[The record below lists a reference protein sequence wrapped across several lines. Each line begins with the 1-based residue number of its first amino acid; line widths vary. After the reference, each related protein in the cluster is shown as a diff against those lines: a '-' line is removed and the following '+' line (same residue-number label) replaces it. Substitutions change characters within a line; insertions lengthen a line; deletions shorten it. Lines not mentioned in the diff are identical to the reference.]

1 MKDYKNEIL
10 ETIKDLNLNETIP
23 LSDIP
28 KIYLYMDQVITLF
41 ENALSKTKRNKDDK
55 ILTKTMI
62 NNYTKDKLLMPADK
76 KKYSTDHIIMMIL
89 IYNLKQI
96 LSINDIKLLLNK
108 LVEKFNTDKD
118 NIDLENFYKHFL
130 HIQNVET
137 NNFYK
142 TIEDK
147 LNFILD
153 DNFNIDDDEDYSKL
167 VIIILTLVYNANMYK
182 RLAENLIDKYCR

>member
-1 MKDYKNEIL
+1 
-10 ETIKDLNLNETIP
+10 
-23 LSDIP
+23 
-28 KIYLYMDQVITLF
+28 
-41 ENALSKTKRNKDDK
+41 
-55 ILTKTMI
+55 MI

-153 DNFNIDDDEDYSKL
+153 DNFIDGDENIL
-167 VIIILTLVYNANMYK
+167 GCYN
-182 RLAENLIDKYCR
+182 LACQCGHV